1 MKVPIFPVTPKE
13 AEEYGIENRT
23 EANRNCPF
31 AKRLAQLR
39 QEKGLTQQK
48 LADILKCSKSTISL
62 YETGDTVPDAKNIVR
77 LCDIFGV
84 SCDYLLCQTNYRR
97 AEDERLTIEEMGYSE
112 KAAQALND
120 LDFIQLLNHGGHVEM
135 PFSPKKSFNLMC
147 EDERFKEMMM
157 LVCEAYQMK
166 IADARFDPKSVDEA
180 SNLEIGGCR
189 AMLFAI
195 GEASAPVGEMA
206 EVYLQRASELFKDIV
221 RGFPTEDPETGEEYQ
236 MFVSGNIYN
245 PILKNKD
252 QSRMWENNEAYSEDE
267 NENEDEAYSGEDF
280 YDESEQDE

>member
-1 MKVPIFPVTPKE
+1 MEVPIFPVTPKE
-13 AEEYGIENRT
+13 AEEYGIENRA

-31 AKRLAQLR
+31 ARRLASLR

-48 LADILKCSKSTISL
+48 LADLLKCSKSTISL

-166 IADARFDPKSVDEA
+166 IADARFDPKSVEDA

-280 YDESEQDE
+280 YDESEKDE